1 MASLPTAPPVV
12 AVVVTCDPGPW
23 FDEALAALGCQDYA
37 NLSVLVVDSGSSVD
51 PSPRVAAALPNA
63 FVQRLSKR
71 VDFGVAA
78 NEALDVVEGASFFLL
93 CHDDVAL
100 DRNAVTIM
108 VEEAFRSN
116 AGVITPKVVE
126 WDRPERLLAV
136 GAGADRQGIVH
147 PMVDPGELDQE
158 QHDAV
163 RDVFVAPGGATLVRA
178 DLFASIGGFAA
189 DIAQFGEDLD
199 LSWRAQLAG
208 GRVIAAPGA
217 RVRHLEIEKRGR
229 RRGWTSP
236 LERRRAAELAE
247 QHRLRTVLTCYGRV
261 RLLRTLPLLVLYLAG
276 ESLWALVRG
285 HAGESGAVVRAAW
298 RAIGKPGDLR
308 ATRRTN
314 QRHRR
319 VRDGDLVRLQTRG
332 NVRLRA
338 FIRSFFSDG
347 PLPGIPVALGDDEA
361 DAMALTPADQV
372 GGSGRDL
379 SPEAAASVTS
389 SIGRGSWR
397 LPLGFGLALLVVL
410 VIGSRSLFGHDL
422 PAIGQFPTTAGGPGG
437 WWHAWWS
444 NTSRGGLGGSLIAAP
459 GLALL
464 GLAGTVFL
472 GAVGNLQHVVVLAPL
487 VIGPLGAYRAAR
499 WWGSLRGRVAAMVVY
514 AIVPLPFNAL
524 AGGRWAGLLA
534 YAAAPWTIGMIGR
547 LSSLIPFPPTVT
559 ARLVGRLVGLGV
571 LTAGVAAFAPSW
583 LYVVGVIGLALFA
596 GSLLVSP
603 PAAAVRLVGV
613 AVAGSLIALVLLAPW
628 SLRVLGNGTD
638 TFGVF
643 PGHSVQVGLGEILR
657 FHTGPVGAG
666 PLGWGFLIAAALP
679 LVIGRSWRLAWAARL
694 WLVAL
699 ACFALGWAGLRGWV
713 PIPDPEVVLAP
724 AAAALASAV
733 ALGAVAFELDLPG
746 YRFGWRQAAS
756 GLAAA
761 AVVIAAIPLV
771 VATGGGHWKVPTS
784 DASTALSFLSG
795 ENQGNYRVLWVGAP
809 RALPLGSLQLSPG
822 TAYATSFGGTPNVTY
837 LWGSAQVGSTH
848 RLSDALRLSAERR
861 TTTLGQ
867 LLAPL
872 SVRYIVVPNQTGP
885 AGSGG
890 VPVVVPRALLAGF
903 SLQTDLLPVSPDTS
917 YSVYLNAAWR
927 STGPPPPIHASS
939 IHHLAQLIEVALWA
953 LAVAIVILDRRRRA
967 VSRVVEAVQP
977 QWFVP
982 ISQARRVDA
991 WAAGSRSGLSSGESD
1006 YDADEV
1012 WVDD

>member
-1 MASLPTAPPVV
+1 MESQPTAPPVV

-23 FDEALAALGCQDYA
+23 FDEALTSLGHQDYA
-37 NLSVLVVDSGSSVD
+37 NLSVLVVDSASSVD
-51 PSPRVAAALPNA
+51 PSARVAAALPNA
-63 FVQRLSKR
+63 FVQRLSTR
-71 VDFGVAA
+71 VDYGVAT
-78 NEALDVVEGASFFLL
+78 NEALEVVEGASFFLL

-100 DRNAVTIM
+100 DQNAVTIM

-116 AGVITPKVVE
+116 AGVITPKLVE
-126 WDRPERLLAV
+126 WHRPERLLAV

-147 PMVDPGELDQE
+147 PMVEPGELDQE

-163 RDVFVAPGGATLVRA
+163 RDVFVAPSGATLVRA
-178 DLFASIGGFAA
+178 DLFASIGGFAD

-199 LSWRAQLAG
+199 LSWRVQLAG
-208 GRVIAAPGA
+208 ARIVAAPGA
-217 RVRHLEIEKRGR
+217 RVRHLEVEKSGQ
-229 RRGWTSP
+229 RRGWTAP
-236 LERRRAAELAE
+236 LDRRRAVELAE
-247 QHRLRTVLTCYGRV
+247 QHRLRSVLTCYGRI
-261 RLLRTLPLLVLYLAG
+261 RLLRTLPLLVIYLAG

-285 HAGESGAVVRAAW
+285 HAGEAGAVLRAAG
-298 RAIGKPGDLR
+298 RAVANPAILR
-308 ATRRTN
+308 ATRQAN

-319 VRDGDLVRLQTRG
+319 VRDAELARLQTRG
-332 NVRLRA
+332 NVRLRG

-361 DAMALTPADQV
+361 EAMALTPADQV
-372 GGSGRDL
+372 SGSGRDL
-379 SPEAAASVTS
+379 SPETAASVTS

-397 LPLGFGLALLVVL
+397 LPVGFGLILAVILVF
-410 VIGSRSLFGHDL
+410 GSRSLLGHDL

-437 WWHAWWS
+437 WWSAWWS
-444 NTSRGGLGGSLIAAP
+444 NTSRGGLGGSLLAAP

-464 GLAGTVFL
+464 GLAGSIFL
-472 GAVGNLQHVVVLAPL
+472 GAVGTLQHVLVLAPL

-534 YAAAPWTIGMIGR
+534 FAAAPWTLGVIGR
-547 LSSLIPFPPTVT
+547 LSSLMPFPPSVIP
-559 ARLVGRLVGLGV
+559 RLTGRLVGLGL
-571 LTAGVAAFAPSW
+571 LTALVGAFAPSW
-583 LYVVGVIGLALFA
+583 LYVVPVIGLALFL

-603 PAAAVRLVGV
+603 AAAAVRLVAVPV
-613 AVAGSLIALVLLAPW
+613 AASLIALILLAPW

-643 PGHSVQVGLGEILR
+643 PGPTVRQGLGEILR

-666 PLGWGFLIAAALP
+666 ALGWGFLVAAALP

-694 WLVAL
+694 WIVAL
-699 ACFALGWAGLRGWV
+699 ACFALAWAGLRGWIPV
-713 PIPDPEVVLAP
+713 PDPEVVLAP

-761 AVVIAAIPLV
+761 AVVVAAIPMLL
-771 VATGGGHWKVPTS
+771 ASGGGHWKIPSS
-784 DASTALSFLSG
+784 DPGTALSFLSG
-795 ENQGNYRVLWVGAP
+795 QNQGNYRVLWVGAP
-809 RALPLGSLQLSPG
+809 RSLPLGSRELSTG
-822 TAYATSFGGTPNVTY
+822 VAYATSFGGAPNVTY
-837 LWGSAQVGSTH
+837 LWPSAQVGSTQ
-848 RLSDALRLSAERR
+848 RIADDLGLSGQRR
-861 TTTLGQ
+861 TTTLGR

-872 SVRYIVVPNQTGP
+872 SVRYIVIPNQTGP

-890 VPVVVPRALLAGF
+890 AAVPVPATLLAGL

-917 YSVYLNAAWR
+917 YSVYLNAAWKP
-927 STGPPPPIHASS
+927 TGPPPVLHASS
-939 IHHLAQLIEVALWA
+939 VHRVVEILDVVLWGA
-953 LAVAIVILDRRRRA
+953 AIAVVILDRRRRA

-977 QWFVP
+977 QWFTP
-982 ISQARRVDA
+982 ISRARRIDA
-991 WAAGSRSGLSSGESD
+991 WTSGSRSGLSSGEAD